1 MWYFK
6 REIDNSVDIK
16 YLKKVK
22 LRDPV
27 SLVTES
33 KSVKKNSK
41 EARNSV
47 QGCKTT
53 YHFIFK

>member
-1 MWYFK
+1 MWYFI

-33 KSVKKNSK
+33 EIVKKYYFSK
-41 EARNSV
+41 TGQKLNA
-47 QGCKTT
+47 GM
-53 YHFIFK
+53 